1 MTYVLSAGS
10 LGLITKVDQRLV
22 KVAQLAITLTTQDFG
37 FTEEQS
43 RTLAEEAQKIAKGDS
58 QTLRSHHLINDGSL
72 TWEKTPSAIGYS
84 GALDAVPWN
93 GTAFVWEWPRIYQ
106 VAAAF
111 RAASDQ
117 LNTPI
122 TWGGVWDKLMSEY
135 GSTPA
140 EIAAEE
146 LAYVARQKAA
156 GNHRVL
162 IDGPHYELG
171 RN

>member
-1 MTYVLSAGS
+1 MPYVLGARS
-10 LGLITKVDQRLV
+10 LSFITKVDPRLV

-43 RTLAEEAQKIAKGDS
+43 RTVAEEQQKIDQGAS

-72 TWEKTPSAIGYS
+72 TWEKTPSQVGFS

-93 GTAFVWEWPRIYQ
+93 GTAFVWEWPRIYNI
-106 VAAAF
+106 AAAF

-117 LNTPI
+117 LATPI

-135 GSTPA
+135 GATAA
-140 EIAAEE
+140 EIQAEE
-146 LAYVARQKAA
+146 QAYVARQNAA
-156 GNHRVL
+156 GNHHVL
-162 IDGPHYELG
+162 LDGPHYELG